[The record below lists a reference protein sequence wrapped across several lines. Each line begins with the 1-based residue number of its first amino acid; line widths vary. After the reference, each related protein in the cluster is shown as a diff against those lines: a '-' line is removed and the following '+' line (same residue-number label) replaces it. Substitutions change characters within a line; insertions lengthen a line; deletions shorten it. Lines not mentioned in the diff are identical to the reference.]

1 MLRKNKVA
9 PQNVT
14 IDRRLGEQNFSKD
27 DSQAIRE
34 EIENYIAFI
43 KYELKKSLSLCNK
56 CCCFFCFFCLFFI
69 LFCF

>member
-34 EIENYIAFI
+34 GTENYIAFI

>member
-1 MLRKNKVA
+1 MVRKNKVA

-14 IDRRLGEQNFSKD
+14 IDRWLGEQNFSKD

>member
-56 CCCFFCFFCLFFI
+56 CCCFFWFFCLFFI

>member
-56 CCCFFCFFCLFFI
+56 CCCFFCFFCLLFI
-69 LFCF
+69 LFSF